1 MIESKWKNAREASS
15 YLNVS
20 ERQLFRWRKAG
31 IFVAGFHFIRKFPNA
46 NSALLYQIELCEKA
60 MKEAAPIAAQR
71 LIDVINDENNRGY
84 VVVQAV
90 ESLFRVIDRSIT
102 DRENAEQLKEIRE
115 SINTL
120 EVGKVFD
127 V

>member
-60 MKEAAPIAAQR
+60 MKEAACRNI
-71 LIDVINDENNRGY
+71 ETF
-84 VVVQAV
+84 
-90 ESLFRVIDRSIT
+90 ET
-102 DRENAEQLKEIRE
+102 AE
-115 SINTL
+115 
-120 EVGKVFD
+120 G
-127 V
+127 